1 MGDQIDG
8 LIDELTLAEKV
19 SLTHGAVDPD
29 GRATGYIPGVERLD
43 IPPLGMVD
51 GPLGVRI
58 PGESSTAFPAPLAL
72 AATFDVDLATEFG
85 TALGRET
92 RGKGQDVLLA
102 PGVNLIRVPNNG
114 RNFEYFSEDPVHA
127 AAFSAAVVEGIQ
139 SMDVIATPK
148 HYVAN
153 NQERERASIDVQV
166 GERALRELYLPAFE
180 AAVDVGA
187 GSVMTAYNTVN
198 GTRMSDHDRLINTV
212 LKGEFGFEG
221 YTVSDWFGTESASAA
236 VNGGLDVE
244 MPGISMEEMVA
255 PMAED
260 DGEASADD
268 GGVEAPTDAMSDDEE
283 EGETMPE
290 EVANGMPDPE
300 TCERFAETLAD
311 AVEAGEVPEERLDD
325 AVSRVLGQMDRVGM
339 FDGDRVEG
347 DVDTD
352 AHRDLTERVAARG
365 TVLLENDGILPIE
378 EDADVALIGPNV
390 DEAILGGGG
399 SSETSPVVE
408 SVPADAVAERA
419 DGDVDVVRGLPRVVG
434 VSLMDYL
441 SGDTD
446 LEPDGEVAIDAAT
459 DAATD
464 AEVAVVL
471 ARDVATEALDRESLS
486 LPDRQDELIEAV
498 ADANDRTVVVLN
510 TSGPVE
516 TPWREDVAAIVE
528 NWYPGQAHGD
538 AIAAVLYGDHDP
550 AGRLPVTFA
559 PEATYPT
566 ADERRFPGVDG
577 QVHYDEGVFV
587 GYRHFDR
594 IESQPT
600 YPFGHG
606 LSYADFEYVD
616 ASIDG
621 ETATVT
627 IENVAERDGREVV
640 QAYVRPPAI
649 DGIDRPERELAGF
662 AAIEV
667 PAGERVTAEID
678 LGSRAFA
685 RYDDGDGWTVDSGE
699 YVVEIGRSARDSR
712 LERSIER

>member
-1 MGDQIDG
+1 MDDRIDD
-8 LIDELTLAEKV
+8 LIDELSLAEKV

-29 GRATGYIPGVERLD
+29 GRATGYIPGIERLD
-43 IPPLGMVD
+43 VPPLRMVD

-72 AATFDVDLATEFG
+72 AATFDDDLAHEFG
-85 TALGRET
+85 AALGRET
-92 RGKGQDVLLA
+92 RGKSQDVLLA
-102 PGVNLIRVPNNG
+102 PGVNLIRVPQNG
-114 RNFEYFSEDPVHA
+114 RNFEYFSEDPIHA
-127 AAFSAAVVEGIQ
+127 AAFSSAVVEGIQ

-153 NQERERASIDVQV
+153 NQETARASTDVQV
-166 GERALRELYLPAFE
+166 GDRPLRECYLPAFQ
-180 AAVDVGA
+180 AAVEAGA

-221 YTVSDWFGTESASAA
+221 YTVSDWFGTEGAA
-236 VNGGLDVE
+236 DAATGGLDVE
-244 MPGISMEEMVA
+244 MPGITMDETVA

-260 DGEASADD
+260 EEDPSGDD
-268 GGVEAPTDAMSDDEE
+268 GGVEAPTDTMSDDAG
-283 EGETMPE
+283 GESMSA

-300 TCERFAETLAD
+300 TCERFEETLAD
-311 AVEAGEVPEERLDD
+311 AVQAGDVPEERLDD
-325 AVSRVLGQMDRVGM
+325 IVARVLRQMDRVGM
-339 FDGDRVEG
+339 FDGDRIEG
-347 DVDTD
+347 GVDTP
-352 AHRDLTERVAARG
+352 AHRELAERVATRA
-365 TVLLENDGILPIE
+365 TVLLENDGVLPLE
-378 EDADVALIGPNV
+378 ADADVAVIGPNV
-390 DEAILGGGG
+390 DEATLGGGG

-408 SVPADAVAERA
+408 SAPADAITDRAE
-419 DGDVDVVRGLPRVVG
+419 GDVDVVRGLPRVVG
-434 VSLMDYL
+434 VSLMDFL
-441 SGDTD
+441 DGDTD
-446 LEPDGEVAIDAAT
+446 PEPDGEVAIDAAV
-459 DAATD
+459 DAAAE
-464 AEVAVVL
+464 AEVAVVF

-516 TPWREDVAAIVE
+516 VPWREEVAAIVE

-538 AIAAVLYGDHDP
+538 AIAAVLYGDCDP

-559 PEATYPT
+559 PEGSYPT

-594 IESQPT
+594 AGAEPT
-600 YPFGHG
+600 YSFGYG

-621 ETATVT
+621 ERATVT
-627 IENVAERDGREVV
+627 VENVAERDGREVV

-649 DGIDRPERELAGF
+649 ESVDRPERELAGF
-662 AAIEV
+662 AAVDV
-667 PAGERVTAEID
+667 PAGERVTVELD
-678 LGSRAFA
+678 LDERAFA
-685 RYDDGDGWTVDSGE
+685 RYDDSDGWTVDPGE
-699 YVVEIGRSARDSR
+699 YVVEIGHSPRDRR
-712 LERSIER
+712 LERPVER